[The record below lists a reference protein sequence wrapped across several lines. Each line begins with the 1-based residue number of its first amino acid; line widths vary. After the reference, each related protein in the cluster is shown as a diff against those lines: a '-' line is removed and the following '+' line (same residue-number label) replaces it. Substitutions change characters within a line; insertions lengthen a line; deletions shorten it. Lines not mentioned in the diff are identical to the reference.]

1 MKYVVSFRNLQV
13 TQSNEA
19 ASQQQKDGFLD
30 SKPNFMLHCLKHR
43 QKSYKFIFRA
53 CKNIQGVANNQLKV
67 RHVGNSTI

>member
-13 TQSNEA
+13 IQSNEA

-43 QKSYKFIFRA
+43 QKSYKFSA
-53 CKNIQGVANNQLKV
+53 CKNIRGVANNWLKV
-67 RHVGNSTI
+67 RHTGNSTI